1 MRPTHTANWQW
12 LKIFNNW
19 ILTDDR
25 FCSGI
30 HRYQKIVASIS
41 ASQIFFW
48 ILCIAI
54 AFEYRVHVFYLVK
67 MKLLTYMWYKEHSK
81 LDTKNH
87 GLIAVNTCQTE
98 LAKNV
103 ILLSDVPVILY
114 KAGLRTDIQDIH
126 IKFNLSAG
134 TYFIDHLNAKVK
146 GIVNLFSCGSQKLYF
161 NLTFTKTLL
170 AICYNLSR
178 HYIRLKSFLIVSSS
192 CISFSIHK

>member
-1 MRPTHTANWQW
+1 
-12 LKIFNNW
+12 
-19 ILTDDR
+19 
-25 FCSGI
+25 
-30 HRYQKIVASIS
+30 
-41 ASQIFFW
+41 
-48 ILCIAI
+48 
-54 AFEYRVHVFYLVK
+54 
-67 MKLLTYMWYKEHSK
+67 MKLLTYMSYKEHSK

-87 GLIAVNTCQTE
+87 GLIAVNTCQIE

-126 IKFNLSAG
+126 IKFNLPAG

-146 GIVNLFSCGSQKLYF
+146 GIVNLFSCDSQKLYF

-178 HYIRLKSFLIVSSS
+178 HYIRLKTFLTSLLLVSRFLYINN
-192 CISFSIHK
+192 CLNKTYYAK